1 MLKLFNRFT
10 AWVKSIDEKNK
21 AELVRLLA
29 EKQRLLIEIA
39 AFDLIEAERSVE
51 RGKMIEEAIK
61 HRAAEIRAG
70 RPLKVKE

>member
-1 MLKLFNRFT
+1 MLKLFNSFIAR
-10 AWVKSIDEKNK
+10 VKSIDKKNK
-21 AELVRLLA
+21 L
-29 EKQRLLIEIA
+29 A
-39 AFDLIEAERSVE
+39 AFDLIEAERAVE